1 MTRRHVRTLAVALAA
16 LALLMGG
23 GVALSGAASPTITS
37 VSPVEGAQSTVDS
50 CTTIDE
56 PGTYV
61 LTADVD
67 NGGGTAISQAC
78 IEITADGVTFDGNG
92 HTIDGRGVSHTK
104 GVAVVNAQ
112 NVTVTNFE
120 VTDWHS
126 GVLVENGSATVR
138 DVHTVSNAY
147 GVRLENA
154 SPSTVADNTVESNLV
169 GIDADG
175 ERVTLDGNDFSNNEV
190 PVTQSETSEGRL
202 TAGLTNSA
210 RLVAT
215 PS

>member
-16 LALLMGG
+16 LAFLAGG
-23 GVALSGAASPTITS
+23 GVALSGATPPTVAS

-61 LTADVD
+61 LVSDID

-78 IEITADGVTFDGNG
+78 VEITAADVTFDGNG

-104 GVAVVNAQ
+104 GVAVVNAA
-112 NVTVTNFE
+112 NVTVTNVE

-138 DVHTVSNAY
+138 GVHTVSNAY

-154 SPSTVADNTVESNLV
+154 SESTVADNVVESNLV
-169 GIDADG
+169 GIYADG
-175 ERVTLDGNDFSNNEV
+175 ERVTLDGNDLSDNEV

-202 TAGLTNSA
+202 AAGLTNPA